1 MLYLQ
6 FLGFIGFFPEMVK
19 DLLLSWHVCEELII
33 EGKWCGEWLPF
44 FFFLVL
50 KYLEGAQWAGFFLN
64 AFSDLGLKVVLIKSL
79 LELIKVLWE
88 VVNHSLLDFINGL
101 WLRIVGFLSSLFL
114 FFFSLV
120 QPLYTSWFVP
130 NWCFSWFMSSQWSLT
145 VVPFD

>member
-1 MLYLQ
+1 MT
-6 FLGFIGFFPEMVK
+6 
-19 DLLLSWHVCEELII
+19 
-33 EGKWCGEWLPF
+33 PF

-64 AFSDLGLKVVLIKSL
+64 AFSDPGLKVVLIKSL

-120 QPLYTSWFVP
+120 QHLYTS
-130 NWCFSWFMSSQWSLT
+130 
-145 VVPFD
+145 

>member
-1 MLYLQ
+1 MT
-6 FLGFIGFFPEMVK
+6 
-19 DLLLSWHVCEELII
+19 
-33 EGKWCGEWLPF
+33 PF

-64 AFSDLGLKVVLIKSL
+64 AFSDPGLKVVLIKSL

-120 QPLYTSWFVP
+120 QPLYTS
-130 NWCFSWFMSSQWSLT
+130 
-145 VVPFD
+145 